1 MKESL
6 SVIVGIDVSK
16 AVLVVATAG
25 QPGCQNIAN
34 DNASIVQWLNTLPDN
49 AALAVESTGRYHQQ
63 LVTLAL
69 AAGRRAYVLNAR
81 DVYFY
86 AKGLG
91 ARAKTDA
98 LDAQVIAR
106 YLAEHHAQLH
116 PWQAPPVVIEQIQRL
131 LGQRSAVVTKRVA
144 LRECLQGERST
155 PAALAEPLQALEDAF
170 VALLS
175 GIDQRITQLLAT
187 QPELSQRRALLQS
200 IVGVGPQTSA
210 LLVGV
215 LARLPFASADAL
227 VAYSGLDPR
236 ASDSGRSRGRRRL
249 SKRGPPLIRRQMF
262 MAAMSASHTKTFKGV
277 YQKLRDRGLASTE
290 ALVVL
295 ARKLLRIAFAVWKN
309 QTPFDASRF
318 LANMT

>member
-6 SVIVGIDVSK
+6 PVFVGIDVSK
-16 AVLVVATAG
+16 AELVVATAG
-25 QPGCQNIAN
+25 QPASQCIAN
-34 DNASIVQWLNTLPDN
+34 DNASIAQWLNTLPAN
-49 AALAVESTGRYHQQ
+49 AALAMESTGRYHQQ
-63 LVTLAL
+63 VLTLAL
-69 AAGRRAYVLNAR
+69 AAGLRAYVLNAR

-91 ARAKTDA
+91 SRAKTDA

-106 YLAEHHAQLH
+106 YLAEHHASLH
-116 PWQAPPVVIEQIQRL
+116 PWQAPPAVIEQVQRL
-131 LGQRSAVVTKRVA
+131 LGQRSVVATKRAA
-144 LRECLQGERST
+144 LRECLQGEHT
-155 PAALAEPLQALEDAF
+155 APAALAEPLQALEDAF
-170 VALLS
+170 ADLLR
-175 GIDQRITQLLAT
+175 GMERRITQLLETA
-187 QPELSQRRALLQS
+187 PELSQRRALLQS

-210 LLVGV
+210 LLVGL

-236 ASDSGRSRGRRRL
+236 ASDSGKSRGRRRL

-262 MAAMSASHTKTFKGV
+262 LAAMSASHTKTFKGM

-295 ARKLLRIAFAVWKN
+295 ARKLLRIAFAVWKT
-309 QTPFDASRF
+309 QMPFDASRF
-318 LANMT
+318 LANTA